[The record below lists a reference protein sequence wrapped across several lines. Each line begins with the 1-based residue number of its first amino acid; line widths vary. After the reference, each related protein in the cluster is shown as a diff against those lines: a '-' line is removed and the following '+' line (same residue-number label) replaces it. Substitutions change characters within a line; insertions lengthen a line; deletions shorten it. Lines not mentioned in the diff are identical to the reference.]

1 MDINLIKSKYFNIFA
16 KKMLRGKVIIVTGAS
31 SGIGKA
37 FAVEAVKRDNY
48 VCIAARKEEALAETF
63 NELEKIKHGHSMYVV
78 ADVSKEED
86 CKKIIDKTVEKFN
99 KIDVLIN
106 NAGVSMRAMFNDLHL
121 DVIRTLMN
129 INFWGT
135 VYCTKFAL
143 PYILNEKGS
152 IVAISSIAGFAPLPA
167 RTGYSAS
174 KAAIHGFLNTLRVE
188 TLKSGIH
195 IMVAA
200 PGFTASNIRNT
211 ALTANGSAQ
220 GETPRDEDKMMTAE
234 EVAIHLVHGIE
245 RRKRTLIL
253 TTQGKLTVF
262 IYKFFPRWAD
272 KLIYNHMKK
281 EPNSPLP

>member
-1 MDINLIKSKYFNIFA
+1 MLTNKIF
-16 KKMLRGKVIIVTGAS
+16 VVTGAS

-37 FAVEAVKRDNY
+37 IAKKAVEQNNY
-48 VCIAARKEEALAETF
+48 VCIVARKKDALIETYK
-63 NELEKIKHGHSMYVV
+63 ELETINQGHAVYVV
-78 ADVSKEED
+78 ADVSVEEE
-86 CKKIIDKTVEKFN
+86 CKKIVETCIQKFG

-135 VYCTKFAL
+135 VYCTKYAL
-143 PYILNEKGS
+143 PFIIKQKGS
-152 IVAISSIAGFAPLPA
+152 IVAISSIAGFTPLPA

-188 TLKSGIH
+188 TMKSGIH
-195 IMVAA
+195 IMIAA

-211 ALTANGSAQ
+211 ALTADGSPQ
-220 GETPRDEDKMMTAE
+220 GETPRDENKMMTAE
-234 EVAIHLVHGIE
+234 EVAKHILRGIE
-245 RRKRTLIL
+245 KRKRTLIL
-253 TTQGKLTVF
+253 TTQGKLTVLL
-262 IYKFFPRWAD
+262 YKFFPKFTD